1 MLAAPA
7 APASSAAPGLVALV
21 HSEARARVRQVA
33 RGAASVYSAD
43 EARRLAAALVL
54 DAPSAGDAA
63 GVLVDGRRD
72 RLVLKGE
79 TAVSVDT
86 LCARLCSSI
95 GPSTEDAGASRSG
108 AGSSGSTAALAPL
121 AALEGGA
128 VRLLLPV
135 ADDEAALT
143 ASGRAGGGARAAGG
157 TLHGVGA
164 PRRLM
169 RPVADQSWKLKTKWL
184 KNWKKVFLF
193 VDQQGLCYA
202 KSLSRSEASWVALDR
217 IERLQAPAQS
227 EEHKSVKLK
236 PDSFCVVT
244 ADKLI
249 LLAPTSERD
258 GSGTLGS
265 GGGSLGGAMGGL
277 SQAAGTLGTM
287 DSAAKWCRAIA
298 THCLLHA
305 MHRAVAQHQLGA
317 QAAALRA
324 LLERVQQLVEM
335 GADVNAA
342 LPEGAQY
349 PPLALALLLERSAS
363 ASASAGAGGAAA
375 AAVAEELAQYL
386 LRRGA
391 DPSCLLRWSL
401 LMEERATSARRV
413 LQLLLDAKK
422 DLNVVADDAHGW
434 SLLHY
439 LALEGDGES
448 VRRVVARVDVP
459 TVNLLNTLGDSALLV
474 ALKRHS
480 EAPPPQTQTQTQAEP
495 AGEDKAQAAA
505 ELAAA
510 EADPTQR
517 LCLVLAK
524 NANVRCVDRC
534 GDPLLHVAIRKGHL
548 ALARRLCEMGA
559 VPEVRD
565 SHGDTALHC
574 AVKRPGALAL
584 ARWIAQ
590 RACAS
595 KDGAGRRLLDTRD
608 ERNGDTVLAL
618 AVKLGQEELALFFL
632 ALGAEPALAPRRWGL
647 GLAPGDASASQQQDD
662 PCAGDLPLQ
671 IAIKMRMAALAE
683 AIVGACSEN
692 DLMRPDAEGRPAL
705 TLALSHGLLQLAL
718 GIANMARARLGVK
731 ALDAPCAKDGST
743 ALHVALRRGLVMF
756 AATLVE
762 LGASVN
768 AQTKAGHS
776 ALHCCVELIG
786 SSSNSGGGSRSSS
799 SDLSSRSIS
808 PAGADK
814 GLLQQRRQPLLP
826 QALPS
831 LVAATSPLAL
841 PLLAGLL
848 TLMPSK
854 KVDTRL
860 RTGEQRLT
868 ALHLCVKGDRLPPA
882 RLLVDKCGAQLAD
895 DTDREGNSALALAVL
910 RAHVPMVQ
918 LLLESGAGFDKVNK
932 ASLSPLH
939 LAAQQPHPENSRDM
953 ARLLL
958 NRGASP
964 SVWDAQGRCPLH
976 YAAERNLGDLIHT
989 FALHCKVPGHLELR
1003 TEEGLTALMLAVRG
1017 GCAAATA
1024 ALLEARVDL
1033 RHKAPGTRATALHL
1047 ASALSADRKRPFW
1060 GSGVAEML
1068 IEHCAS
1074 TAVGAEGGSWDV
1086 DAAGVCTSDALEQL
1100 RRRVGFKEP
1109 EQLQTAVPASPDG
1122 AKQMLVVK
1130 PATASP
1136 ASSPGPPSA
1145 SASPPS
1151 ASASPAS
1158 ASPASAAAVLAT
1170 ATGTATTTAQ
1180 SAPPLPA
1187 KVVLAQPS
1195 APPLPPRAGVSSA
1208 QPVLAPAASAAK
1220 PAAGAALAAAGA
1232 LTGVGAFASAVAAK
1246 ALAEGHAEPASAGS
1260 RASRSPESAD
1270 PAHDAADDSSSR
1282 DEPSLPVRA
1291 QVAAGSALPAAG
1303 ALAPR
1308 EASFHARRHRPLHE
1322 RARRE
1327 GEAVALDWLAT
1338 EQGQALLRK
1347 RAARL
1352 QQREPLSDAVA
1363 LARARVEFVAKQAD
1377 TIADRLLAA

>member
-1 MLAAPA
+1 
-7 APASSAAPGLVALV
+7 
-21 HSEARARVRQVA
+21 
-33 RGAASVYSAD
+33 
-43 EARRLAAALVL
+43 
-54 DAPSAGDAA
+54 
-63 GVLVDGRRD
+63 
-72 RLVLKGE
+72 
-79 TAVSVDT
+79 
-86 LCARLCSSI
+86 
-95 GPSTEDAGASRSG
+95 
-108 AGSSGSTAALAPL
+108 
-121 AALEGGA
+121 
-128 VRLLLPV
+128 
-135 ADDEAALT
+135 
-143 ASGRAGGGARAAGG
+143 
-157 TLHGVGA
+157 
-164 PRRLM
+164 
-169 RPVADQSWKLKTKWL
+169 
-184 KNWKKVFLF
+184 
-193 VDQQGLCYA
+193 
-202 KSLSRSEASWVALDR
+202 
-217 IERLQAPAQS
+217 
-227 EEHKSVKLK
+227 
-236 PDSFCVVT
+236 
-244 ADKLI
+244 
-249 LLAPTSERD
+249 
-258 GSGTLGS
+258 
-265 GGGSLGGAMGGL
+265 
-277 SQAAGTLGTM
+277 
-287 DSAAKWCRAIA
+287 
-298 THCLLHA
+298 
-305 MHRAVAQHQLGA
+305 
-317 QAAALRA
+317 
-324 LLERVQQLVEM
+324 
-335 GADVNAA
+335 
-342 LPEGAQY
+342 
-349 PPLALALLLERSAS
+349 
-363 ASASAGAGGAAA
+363 
-375 AAVAEELAQYL
+375 
-386 LRRGA
+386 
-391 DPSCLLRWSL
+391 
-401 LMEERATSARRV
+401 
-413 LQLLLDAKK
+413 
-422 DLNVVADDAHGW
+422 
-434 SLLHY
+434 
-439 LALEGDGES
+439 
-448 VRRVVARVDVP
+448 
-459 TVNLLNTLGDSALLV
+459 
-474 ALKRHS
+474 
-480 EAPPPQTQTQTQAEP
+480 
-495 AGEDKAQAAA
+495 
-505 ELAAA
+505 
-510 EADPTQR
+510 
-517 LCLVLAK
+517 
-524 NANVRCVDRC
+524 VDRC

-559 VPEVRD
+559 VPELRD

-584 ARWIAQ
+584 ARWIAE

-632 ALGAEPALAPRRWGL
+632 ARGAEPALEPRRWGL
-647 GLAPGDASASQQQDD
+647 GLAPGHASASQQQQDD

-718 GIANMARARLGVK
+718 VIANIVRARLGVN
-731 ALDAPCAKDGST
+731 ALDAPCAKGGST
-743 ALHVALRRGLVMF
+743 ALHVALHRGLVMF

-786 SSSNSGGGSRSSS
+786 SSSNSGGSSS

-814 GLLQQRRQPLLP
+814 GLLQQQRQPPLP
-826 QALPS
+826 QAATP
-831 LVAATSPLAL
+831 AAASSSPLAL

-848 TLMPSK
+848 TLLPSK

-868 ALHLCVKGDRLPPA
+868 ALHLCVKGDRLPAA
-882 RLLVDKCGAQLAD
+882 RLLLDKCGAQLAD

-918 LLLESGAGFDKVNK
+918 LLLDSGAGFDKVNK

-1017 GCAAATA
+1017 GCVAATA

-1074 TAVGAEGGSWDV
+1074 TAVGPEGGAWDV
-1086 DAAGVCTSDALEQL
+1086 DAAGVSTSDALEQL

-1109 EQLQTAVPASPDG
+1109 EQLQTAVPASPHG
-1122 AKQMLVVK
+1122 AKQILVVK

-1151 ASASPAS
+1151 VNTSPAS

-1170 ATGTATTTAQ
+1170 ATVTTTTAAQ
-1180 SAPPLPA
+1180 SAPPLLA

-1208 QPVLAPAASAAK
+1208 QPVLAPTASVAK
-1220 PAAGAALAAAGA
+1220 PAAGAALTAGGA
-1232 LTGVGAFASAVAAK
+1232 ITGVGAFASAVAAK

-1260 RASRSPESAD
+1260 AD
-1270 PAHDAADDSSSR
+1270 PAHDAADESSSR

-1291 QVAAGSALPAAG
+1291 QLAPGSSLPAAG
-1303 ALAPR
+1303 AL
-1308 EASFHARRHRPLHE
+1308 RRHRPLHE

-1352 QQREPLSDAVA
+1352 QQRSREPLSDALA
-1363 LARARVEFVAKQAD
+1363 LARARAEFVAKQAD
-1377 TIADRLLAA
+1377 TIADRLLA